1 MNKVTWVQAHLTVKV
16 PQKVYSLKGEERYKR
31 LYHFTSFDT
40 FVKIWLS
47 KRLLFAPVANVND
60 IKEACWSISSSN
72 PQQLPL
78 YYAYNELRNEYKQIS
93 LSMDKDSAT
102 KGWMSPF
109 MWGVYGDKRKGVC
122 IEIDYSKLNFRNTML
137 KDVVAYKKILNPI
150 ELAPEMKSMKDILV
164 YLKRYR
170 KRIFFTKQDDWSKE
184 HEYRIVSREDDFLD
198 ISDAIT
204 AVYLTSYD
212 STECKFTEALVNG
225 QIPVKYVHFRN
236 GEFADSMDSK
246 SIRENR
252 ERALCDQNNCLQK
265 MFQQAKGHYLMHK
278 NDINACLLL
287 SEFHDI

>member
-1 MNKVTWVQAHLTVKV
+1 MHKVTRIPAHISINLMQLAH
-16 PQKVYSLKGEERYKR
+16 PLKGEERYKR
-31 LYHFTSFDT
+31 LYHFTSFDS

-60 IKEACWSISSSN
+60 VEEACWSVSSSN

-137 KDVVAYKKILNPI
+137 KDVVAYKKIFNPI

-170 KRIFFTKQDDWSKE
+170 KRIFFTK
-184 HEYRIVSREDDFLD
+184 
-198 ISDAIT
+198 
-204 AVYLTSYD
+204 
-212 STECKFTEALVNG
+212 
-225 QIPVKYVHFRN
+225 
-236 GEFADSMDSK
+236 
-246 SIRENR
+246 
-252 ERALCDQNNCLQK
+252 
-265 MFQQAKGHYLMHK
+265 
-278 NDINACLLL
+278 
-287 SEFHDI
+287 